1 MNAFRLQNTELLV
14 VAAAIAS
21 LSACATQRGGAGPGR
36 LLAPGMN
43 APDFEAS
50 DASGAALRLSQVKG
64 RFAVVYF
71 YPKDETPGCTKEA
84 CAFRDSFERFQAA
97 GVAIFAVSRDSTA
110 SHRNFREH
118 HHLPF
123 AMAADESGSVQQ
135 SYGVP
140 SRFGL
145 ASRVTFLVGRDG
157 KVARVYPEVNP
168 ALHADE
174 VLAAV
179 KQLSSSSS

>member
-1 MNAFRLQNTELLV
+1 MSVFRLQNMELLV
-14 VAAAIAS
+14 VAAAISA
-21 LSACATQRGGAGPGR
+21 LCACATQQGSAHPG
-36 LLAPGMN
+36 LLAPGTS

-84 CAFRDSFERFQAA
+84 CAFRDAFDKYEAA
-97 GVAIFAVSRDSTA
+97 RVAIFAVSRDSTA
-110 SHRNFREH
+110 SHRSFRDH
-118 HHLPF
+118 HKLPF
-123 AMAADESGSVQQ
+123 AMAADESGRVQQ

-140 SRFGL
+140 SRFGM

-157 KVARVYPEVNP
+157 KIARVYPEVNP

-179 KQLSSSSS
+179 KQLGGS